1 LKCLLLH
8 FTTLF
13 QNDGF
18 RLPRIDRTNRSLGRV
33 PGTGSDL
40 LPYQHCRHCLAAGV
54 ALHDV
59 DYVSLMSFH
68 TKNEFFLTENFRIPV
83 YPINAS
89 RYLKLSQLWHLWA
102 QQYAGYMGPLT
113 LYLYF
118 KYGRAK
124 KLEKHAKDIGEAL
137 KHADHLNGHSHDI
150 EKLDA
155 NERTGHHDGHDATSH
170 EEHHDHMHAHHDA
183 QLSGHDMHNM
193 GGHETHNMTGH
204 DMHNMTGHNT
214 HMHDMGGDRPMWATV
229 FIGVSHCGAGCVLG
243 DLVGEWLIYGTGA
256 MIRGHDIWP
265 CLLVDYAFALLFGIV
280 FQYFSIAPMSGEYGP
295 KTIIRAAKA
304 DILSLTAF
312 EIGLFGWMIIYQ
324 VGIWDYK
331 LEMNTWTV
339 SRV

>member
-1 LKCLLLH
+1 
-8 FTTLF
+8 
-13 QNDGF
+13 
-18 RLPRIDRTNRSLGRV
+18 
-33 PGTGSDL
+33 
-40 LPYQHCRHCLAAGV
+40 
-54 ALHDV
+54 
-59 DYVSLMSFH
+59 
-68 TKNEFFLTENFRIPV
+68 
-83 YPINAS
+83 
-89 RYLKLSQLWHLWA
+89 
-102 QQYAGYMGPLT
+102 MGPLT

-124 KLEKHAKDIGEAL
+124 KLEKNAKAIGGAP
-137 KHADHLNGHSHDI
+137 KHADHTNGDSHDV
-150 EKLDA
+150 EKLA
-155 NERTGHHDGHDATSH
+155 TNEHAGHHDGHHTAH
-170 EEHHDHMHAHHDA
+170 EEHHDHIDAHNDAHQVGHDMHDM
-183 QLSGHDMHNM
+183 SGHDMHNM
-193 GGHETHNMTGH
+193 AGHNM
-204 DMHNMTGHNT
+204 

-229 FIGVSHCGAGCVLG
+229 FVGVSHCGAGCVLG

-339 SRV
+339 SCVWLV